1 MITMTITDNN
11 KYFFHTQLSYH
22 IGTSVHLQ
30 CINNTVGGGELFDFI
45 IYILRF
51 SHSFPH
57 EKFRLENCDSQSQQ
71 RNGFLTR
78 A

>member
-1 MITMTITDNN
+1 MIIVLILV
-11 KYFFHTQLSYH
+11 KYKEGKNIVKL
-22 IGTSVHLQ
+22 
-30 CINNTVGGGELFDFI
+30 FI